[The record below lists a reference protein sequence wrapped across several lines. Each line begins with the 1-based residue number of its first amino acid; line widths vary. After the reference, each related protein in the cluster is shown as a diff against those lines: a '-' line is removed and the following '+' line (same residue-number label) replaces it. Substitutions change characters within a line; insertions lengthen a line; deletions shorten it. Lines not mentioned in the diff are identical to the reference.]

1 MSGVQSKHGR
11 LRARVNYGG
20 ADVSVLIDA
29 VACQTAGGRG
39 RRVLFVSADADF
51 RSVVTRVLED
61 EHFRVQAVAHSG
73 HALLLCR
80 TESFDVAIVE
90 LSGPDVSGPSLVD
103 QLRRHQPHLSPIYL
117 AHPGSPEG
125 VEHLLV
131 RPFTK
136 DDLVNHIE
144 LALSGVAA

>member
-1 MSGVQSKHGR
+1 MCVQ
-11 LRARVNYGG
+11 
-20 ADVSVLIDA
+20 IDA
-29 VACQTAGGRG
+29 EGCREAGVKG
-39 RRVLFVSADADF
+39 RVLFVNADADF
-51 RSVVTRVLED
+51 RAVVTRVLER
-61 EHFRVQAVAHSG
+61 EHFQIQAVAHSG

-80 TESFDVAIVE
+80 TEQFDVAVVE

-103 QLRRHQPHLSPIYL
+103 QLRRHQAHLSVIYL
-117 AHPGSPEG
+117 GNPGSPEG

-136 DDLVNHIE
+136 EDLIDEIE

>member
-1 MSGVQSKHGR
+1 M
-11 LRARVNYGG
+11 
-20 ADVSVLIDA
+20 
-29 VACQTAGGRG
+29 
-39 RRVLFVSADADF
+39 LFVNADPDF
-51 RSVVTRVLED
+51 RAVVTRVLER

-80 TESFDVAIVE
+80 TQQFDVAIVE
-90 LSGPDVSGPSLVD
+90 LSGPDMSGPSLIE
-103 QLRRHQPHLSPIYL
+103 QLRRHQPAMFSVFLGN
-117 AHPGSPEG
+117 PGSPEG

-136 DDLVNHIE
+136 EDLIGEIE